1 MPEEYKAGLLLN
13 LGKHWRF
20 GADGQF
26 MPFSKMSGHELW
38 EPYLRDEWTLSA
50 GFERAWFAH
59 THGRRYSPPIRFGF
73 QWRHWGHAINGSPI
87 DEQVFSVGTGFPFRN
102 RLGTIDISL
111 SYALI
116 GDEAKNGYQSRS
128 LRLGVSITGLEPL
141 VF

>member
-1 MPEEYKAGLLLN
+1 MRFEQPASRDVRVILNENEAKVEAAQAQLEGLSADDAGFAKAWTNAARKYSQDQASKDRGGLLE
-13 LGKHWRF
+13 
-20 GADGQF
+20 DVVEGQGD
-26 MPFSKMSGHELW
+26 PQL
-38 EPYLRDEWTLSA
+38 
-50 GFERAWFAH
+50 
-59 THGRRYSPPIRFGF
+59 
-73 QWRHWGHAINGSPI
+73 